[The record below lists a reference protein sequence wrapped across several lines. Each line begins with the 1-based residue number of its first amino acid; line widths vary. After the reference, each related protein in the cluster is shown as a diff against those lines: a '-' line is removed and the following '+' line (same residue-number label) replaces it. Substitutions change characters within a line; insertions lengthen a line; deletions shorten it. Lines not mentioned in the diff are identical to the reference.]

1 MTNVINNPTLVDS
14 MAMIRLNVTA
24 ATGRAVTL

>member
-1 MTNVINNPTLVDS
+1 MKNVTNKPTLVDS